1 MLKRLLFRNR
11 PPALAAALMVIFGLL
26 TIPGLLMV
34 LAIFYYE
41 SVESIEGAL
50 NKQVEEAQ
58 AETVRIVDDFIQPVV
73 STLTV
78 MAEIAALAPEQFR
91 DERSQSLLYKG
102 LTAAGQIHS
111 ISITFEDGFFRE
123 FSRIG
128 SARRQLHPE
137 IPALA
142 NWSTSR
148 IEPSELGSNEKQHRS
163 FFSEWP
169 YLIETALETVDI
181 EPRNRPSY
189 IGTKSSKKLFITDI
203 NANLVS
209 GIPSIA
215 IAMPIIKEGAYI
227 GSVVA
232 DITVPELSKL
242 LQRNK
247 ISANSLS
254 MIIDGQNA
262 TIAASNLAGLTP
274 SETTPLVAA
283 VNEQAKLVLNNATS
297 GTEYTHS
304 YISSDAGIKMSV
316 SLFRLNNEFNLD
328 WRAIIITPTSDFIGG
343 LYSAAK
349 TVMLFILAL
358 ILVNLLLIFK
368 LSKRLVSGIVRVSKE
383 ISSIQ
388 TMHFDDSKSNE
399 PSALIREIRD
409 LQNGINLLRTALRS
423 FSLYVPLGVVRKLV
437 ESGKALTP
445 CVEVRP
451 LTILFCDIENF
462 STMAQEVSPQEL
474 LEYTTAYFALATKAV
489 SEQEGTVDKFIGDA
503 VMAFW
508 GAPAQLPEP
517 ALHACRSALR
527 IVEQLREINLTWA
540 AQGKRTLRVRVGIN
554 TADVLVG
561 NIGSAERLSYTAL
574 GDGVNV
580 ASRLEGINKEFGSTI
595 CISDTVY
602 EHVKDRVITKPLKPV
617 SVKGRKGEF
626 MVYEL
631 LGLVD

>member
-1 MLKRLLFRNR
+1 MLNRLLFRDR

-41 SVESIEGAL
+41 SVESIQGVL
-50 NKQVEEAQ
+50 DKQVGEAQ
-58 AETVRIVDDFIQPVV
+58 TETVRIVDDFIQPVV

-78 MAEIAALAPEQFR
+78 MAEIAALAPGQFT
-91 DERSQSLLYKG
+91 DERSQALLYKG
-102 LTAAGQIHS
+102 LSAAEQIHS
-111 ISITFEDGFFRE
+111 ISITFEDGFFRA

-128 SARRQLHPE
+128 SARRQRHPE

-142 NWSTSR
+142 NWSSSR
-148 IEPSELGSNEKQHRS
+148 IQPSELGSHEKLHRS

-181 EPRNRPSY
+181 EPRNSPSY
-189 IGTKSSKKLFITDI
+189 IGTKSSKKLFIADI
-203 NANLVS
+203 STNPAT
-209 GIPSIA
+209 GIRSIT
-215 IAMPIIKEGAYI
+215 IAMPIIQEGAYI
-227 GSVVA
+227 GSVGA

-262 TIAASNLAGLTP
+262 TIATSNLAGLTP

-283 VNEQAKLVLNNATS
+283 VNEQAKLVLNDATS
-297 GTEYTHS
+297 GTEYSDS
-304 YISSDAGIKMSV
+304 YISNDAGIKMSV

-328 WRAIIITPTSDFIGG
+328 WLAIIITPTSDFIGG

-349 TVMLFILAL
+349 TVILVILAIIL
-358 ILVNLLLIFK
+358 INLLLIFK
-368 LSKRLVSGIVRVSKE
+368 LSKRLVRGIVRVSKE

-388 TMHFDDSKSNE
+388 AMEFGDSKSNE

-451 LTILFCDIENF
+451 LTIFFCDIENF

-489 SEQEGTVDKFIGDA
+489 AEQEGTVDKFIGDA

-508 GAPAQLPEP
+508 GAPAQLPEH

-540 AQGKRTLRVRVGIN
+540 AHGKRSLRVRVGIN

-602 EHVKDRVITKPLKPV
+602 ELVKDRVVTKPLKPV

-631 LGLVD
+631 LGLKD

>member
-1 MLKRLLFRNR
+1 
-11 PPALAAALMVIFGLL
+11 
-26 TIPGLLMV
+26 
-34 LAIFYYE
+34 
-41 SVESIEGAL
+41 
-50 NKQVEEAQ
+50 
-58 AETVRIVDDFIQPVV
+58 
-73 STLTV
+73 
-78 MAEIAALAPEQFR
+78 
-91 DERSQSLLYKG
+91 
-102 LTAAGQIHS
+102 
-111 ISITFEDGFFRE
+111 
-123 FSRIG
+123 
-128 SARRQLHPE
+128 
-137 IPALA
+137 
-142 NWSTSR
+142 
-148 IEPSELGSNEKQHRS
+148 
-163 FFSEWP
+163 
-169 YLIETALETVDI
+169 
-181 EPRNRPSY
+181 
-189 IGTKSSKKLFITDI
+189 
-203 NANLVS
+203 
-209 GIPSIA
+209 
-215 IAMPIIKEGAYI
+215 MPIIKEGAYI

-388 TMHFDDSKSNE
+388 TMHFDDSNSNV
-399 PSALIREIRD
+399 PSAPIREIRD

-423 FSLYVPLGVVRKLV
+423 FSLYVPLGLVRQLV
-437 ESGKALTP
+437 ESGKAITP
-445 CVEVRP
+445 GVDVRP

-489 SEQEGTVDKFIGDA
+489 AEQEGTVDKFIGDA

-508 GAPAQLPEP
+508 GAPAQLPEH
-517 ALHACRSALR
+517 ALNACRSALR
-527 IVEQLREINLTWA
+527 IVEQLQEINLTWA

-617 SVKGRKGEF
+617 SVKGHKGEF